1 MKKICLLICAVLFCI
16 FLIGASKPS
25 LDGRAVVAD
34 AGELP
39 SGLFAKSP
47 GYLPGDIV
55 VVTNPQTN
63 ISIEVMI
70 FGSFDATEGIAIVLS
85 PEAAKELYISKGSN
99 VIVQVTKKSDAYS
112 EKTVLSKT
120 LETYVPETSD
130 EIDDLLEDPFYKE
143 LLEEELSN
151 EEIFLAEDNVE
162 IPEEDLLFEEI
173 LVVET
178 KTEEILEPVE
188 EEIVEVLPEETVV
201 EEILEPVEEEIVEVL
216 PEETVVEEILEPV
229 EEEIVEVLPEEVE
242 VEEILEPVEEEI
254 VEALPEEAEVEEILE
269 PVEEEIVEVLPEET
283 VVEEILEPVEEE
295 IAEILPEEFVAEMD
309 SVLEDEVVEEIEEEA
324 VLIPAEPKPPVFT
337 IIPVVAE
344 EEYEEIIEDYDSLYD
359 EPEVI
364 IVEEIEDLEVVE
376 EVLAEEV
383 PEVKAVVP
391 VEEILEIVPMEVIK
405 PAVNTVSTLEAK
417 KYYVQIATY
426 GKVENVEKVLEQ
438 YGKNYPIV
446 VYQPA
451 GRSDYQV
458 MIGGLNKDEYGI
470 VLQRF
475 RKAGFKDAFLRS
487 TF

>member
-1 MKKICLLICAVLFCI
+1 MKKVILTFFVAVFCI

-25 LDGRAVVAD
+25 LDGRAIVAD
-34 AGELP
+34 SGELP

-63 ISIEVMI
+63 ISIEVMV

-178 KTEEILEPVE
+178 KT
-188 EEIVEVLPEETVV
+188 
-201 EEILEPVEEEIVEVL
+201 
-216 PEETVVEEILEPV
+216 
-229 EEEIVEVLPEEVE
+229 
-242 VEEILEPVEEEI
+242 
-254 VEALPEEAEVEEILE
+254 EEILE